1 MDQGRSSNEP
11 GLGSPGE
18 AFIELYVA
26 LPALLEPVSSRAAVL
41 KMGQPSAESGLKRA
55 EEFVLPLSIAIH
67 LPRVFVKHK
76 CVLHSSD

>member
-11 GLGSPGE
+11 GLGPLGE

-55 EEFVLPLSIAIH
+55 EVCRGQLAGSSGQVCRA
-67 LPRVFVKHK
+67 
-76 CVLHSSD
+76 CVGALGC